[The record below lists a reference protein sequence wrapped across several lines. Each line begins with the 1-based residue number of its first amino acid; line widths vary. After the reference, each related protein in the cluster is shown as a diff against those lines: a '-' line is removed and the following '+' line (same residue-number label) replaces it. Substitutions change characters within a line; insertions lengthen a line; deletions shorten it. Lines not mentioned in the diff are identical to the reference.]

1 MNYYEIL
8 EISQNAS
15 PEVIQNAYKTL
26 AKKYHPDVYQGD
38 KSLAE
43 EQMKQINEAYEVLSD
58 PQKRM
63 EYDYQRE
70 ENCHTGSAYD
80 TSEETKQEDTST
92 ESSVETAA
100 SQSAGKQKRKK
111 PFWALSW
118 IFITFLM
125 FLSIM
130 FEWKWLFVMS
140 LVLGCARFIANKRE
154 PAYKTRGLVRV
165 ISIGVVGFM
174 IFSCYLMLYDTT
186 ITDDDNYIEST
197 LDSRVEMSDINKT
210 NVDTVNTLSEE
221 YSAESAI
228 ESITDKIEDEEIR
241 NTINGFVK
249 SINKKDKK
257 DYLEYYH
264 PDCREAVEKSEKA
277 YAFSL
282 AVMKKSNPMIMT
294 RIILD
299 KMDIDVSIKENSV
312 RSQVVYEDEAIVF
325 IEYKISYDSQN
336 IDKPDIVEALIKYSL
351 SESDGKW
358 YITEFTELPLDYDVD
373 IVTNG
378 YDIIKGSNFNEGI
391 AFIGYYKDKAK
402 YTVGA
407 IDIYGNLLFELT
419 DFSEDDE
426 LPVIY
431 GGMFLRGNVV
441 YDDTGNIIASPDLS
455 GYDEIWEEKI
465 SVVMWL

>member
-1 MNYYEIL
+1 
-8 EISQNAS
+8 
-15 PEVIQNAYKTL
+15 
-26 AKKYHPDVYQGD
+26 
-38 KSLAE
+38 
-43 EQMKQINEAYEVLSD
+43 
-58 PQKRM
+58 
-63 EYDYQRE
+63 
-70 ENCHTGSAYD
+70 
-80 TSEETKQEDTST
+80 
-92 ESSVETAA
+92 
-100 SQSAGKQKRKK
+100 
-111 PFWALSW
+111 
-118 IFITFLM
+118 
-125 FLSIM
+125 M

-407 IDIYGNLLFELT
+407 IDI
-419 DFSEDDE
+419 
-426 LPVIY
+426 
-431 GGMFLRGNVV
+431 
-441 YDDTGNIIASPDLS
+441 
-455 GYDEIWEEKI
+455 
-465 SVVMWL
+465 